1 MHIVNLCITTNVFP
15 LPCKSSIVTPL
26 IKKPGLDAEILK
38 NYRPVSNLSFLSKVI
53 EKVIASRIISH
64 IENNAIIDKFQS
76 AYKCGHSTE
85 TAVLRVYS
93 DIVTTIGKGNGS
105 FLVLLDLSAA
115 FDTID
120 HSNLFDILEK
130 YVGITGDALQFIKSY
145 FSDRSQSTRNESIM
159 SDIVHIICG
168 VPQGSVLG
176 PLKMCINPSSTTGG
190 HFEISW
196 YRLPHIY
203 ADDTQLYLSFK
214 CDNHLITLSKLNNCI
229 SDIRV
234 WMIKNKLKI
243 NDSKTEFI
251 VFRSPQAKQDLSGL
265 SVSIG
270 DSVIAQSSKVRD
282 LGVIIDQ
289 FLNFDDYISGVC
301 RSTHFHLRNIGRIR
315 HLLSYD
321 ACAQLIHALI
331 SIRLDYC
338 NSLLYNLPKGSIER
352 LQKIQNQAARILT
365 KSPRRDHISEV
376 LVNLHWLRIEQRI
389 IYKILI
395 LTFKAFVDHTAPM
408 YLSELVK
415 RKSSSTNTRS
425 TNDDLLLVIP
435 PLSRNCSNTFF

>member
-1 MHIVNLCITTNVFP
+1 MYIVNLCITTNVFP
-15 LPCKSSIVTPL
+15 LPCKSSIVTPF

-85 TAVLRVYS
+85 TALLRAALLRVL

-130 YVGITGDALQFIKSY
+130 YVGITGESLQFIKSY
-145 FSDRSQSTRNESIM
+145 FSDRSQSTRIESIM

-176 PLKMCINPSSTTGG
+176 PLKFCIQL
-190 HFEISW
+190 
-196 YRLPHIY
+196 LPLGAILRYHGIGYHIY
-203 ADDTQLYLSFK
+203 ADDTQLYLFFK
-214 CDNHLITLSKLNNCI
+214 CDNPSKTLSKLNNCI

-265 SVSIG
+265 SVSVG

-282 LGVIIDQ
+282 LSVIFDH
-289 FLNFDDYISGVC
+289 FLNFDDYLSGVC

-315 HLLSYD
+315 YLLSYD

-365 KSPRRDHISEV
+365 KTPRCDHISEV
-376 LVNLHWLRIEQRI
+376 LVSLHCLRIEQRI

-395 LTFKAFVDHTAPM
+395 LTFKAFVDHNAAM

-415 RKSSSTNTRS
+415 KKSSSTNTLS
-425 TNDDLLLVIP
+425 ANDDLLLCY
-435 PLSRNCSNTFF
+435 STTQ